1 MAAAFTEVLLE
12 PVCKYTGTAQRRF
25 NCVVYIWIGVSWL
38 CRNQQYK
45 GKETGEK
52 NTVRIVLVS
61 YGIQEY
67 DGRLKELVKLA
78 SYLGE
83 LRLLC
88 CSATKQDGLY
98 YVDQKM
104 YLRKRTYYGYLK
116 YVLRACKGERAD
128 ILLVDNLF
136 AALPALLTRRK
147 LRASFTIQDVRE
159 LYLFR
164 KSHGTGKFFTF
175 FERKLMR
182 KADVVLAANQERAE
196 IMHREN
202 QLKRMPLVFE
212 NIRFLEGEEDE
223 TAYAEK
229 YKGVF
234 HYRFNIVSTSGL
246 FMERDS
252 DKLILAMKEL
262 PKDFGLFFVGKSSE
276 KDLVTCRDILNKEQ
290 ISNVHVLG
298 RVPMSELKYIVRQCQ
313 IGAVHYHKRDDN
325 NMYCASGKIFE
336 FLHEGLPIVT
346 TENPPLK
353 NFCDATGTGIADD
366 SFFKGIMKLAD
377 NYARYQERV
386 EEYIKTISPDKYN
399 QDKAKEISIALGLQ

>member
-1 MAAAFTEVLLE
+1 MKIIL
-12 PVCKYTGTAQRRF
+12 
-25 NCVVYIWIGVSWL
+25 I
-38 CRNQQYK
+38 
-45 GKETGEK
+45 
-52 NTVRIVLVS
+52 S
-61 YGIQEY
+61 YGIKEY
-67 DGRLKELVKLA
+67 DGRLNELAKLA
-78 SYLGE
+78 SNLGE

-88 CSATKQDGLY
+88 CSATRQDGLY
-98 YVDQKM
+98 YVDQDL
-104 YLRKRTYYGYLK
+104 YLSKKTYYGYLK
-116 YVLRACKGERAD
+116 YVLRACKGERPD

-136 AALPALLTRRK
+136 AALPAILVRRK
-147 LRASFTIQDVRE
+147 LRASFTVQDVRE
-159 LYLFR
+159 LYLF
-164 KSHGTGKFFTF
+164 KKTHGTGRFFTF

-202 QLKRMPLVFE
+202 QLNRMPLVFE

-223 TAYAEK
+223 TVYAEK

-234 HYRFNIVSTSGL
+234 HYRFNVVSTSGL

-252 DKLILAMKEL
+252 DKLILAMQEL

-276 KDLVTCRDILNKEQ
+276 KDLASCRDILNKNQ
-290 ISNVHVLG
+290 ISNVHILG

-325 NMYCASGKIFE
+325 NMYCASGKIYE

-353 NFCDATGTGIADD
+353 NFCETTGTGVADD
-366 SFFKGIMKLAD
+366 SFFKGIMEIAD
-377 NYARYQERV
+377 NYAMYQERV
-386 EEYIKTISPDKYN
+386 GKFIQTICPDKYN
-399 QDKAKEISIALGLQ
+399 QNKAKEISIALGLQ